1 MEFAFHLTDQSGRL
15 AYPSKNPCHL
25 PEVTLN
31 TQQIDKLDLAAD
43 GTVDV
48 HSVFYTIQGEGPHCG
63 KPAIFIRLYGCNLQC
78 PGCDTD
84 YTSTKRAASV
94 AVLRAEVD
102 QLKED
107 EQPDAPKPLVV
118 ITGGEPFRQN
128 ISYLCKSLLRGGYNV
143 QVETNGT
150 LAPPPN
156 FPTGV
161 DVVCSPKT
169 GKINEGVVAWLSA
182 LKYVVKA
189 GLVVP
194 RDGLPIRALDHTCSP
209 SVAKPP
215 VNFHGPIY
223 IQPMDEGNS
232 HANRKN
238 MEAAKQS
245 CLAHGHILQI
255 QVHKVI
261 GVE

>member
-1 MEFAFHLTDQSGRL
+1 M
-15 AYPSKNPCHL
+15 
-25 PEVTLN
+25 N
-31 TQQIDKLDLAAD
+31 TQPIEKIDLAAD
-43 GTVDV
+43 GTLDV
-48 HSVFYTIQGEGPHCG
+48 HSIFYTIQGEGPYTG
-63 KPAIFIRLYGCNLQC
+63 QPAIFVRLWGCNLQC

-84 YTSTKRAASV
+84 YTSVRKPMSV
-94 AVLRAEVD
+94 SVLRSAVD
-102 QLKED
+102 ALKED

-128 ISYLCKSLLRGGYNV
+128 ITHICLSLLKAGYDV

-150 LAPPPN
+150 LPPSPAL
-156 FPTGV
+156 PEQVTI
-161 DVVCSPKT
+161 VCSPKT
-169 GKINEGVVAWLSA
+169 GKINEKLHERIDA

-215 VNFHGPIY
+215 IGYRGKVY
-223 IQPMDEGNS
+223 IQPMDEGR
-232 HANRKN
+232 ADLNRRN
-238 MEAAKQS
+238 LEAAKNS
-245 CLAHGHILQI
+245 CMSHGHILQI
-255 QVHKVI
+255 QVHKLI

>member
-1 MEFAFHLTDQSGRL
+1 M
-15 AYPSKNPCHL
+15 
-25 PEVTLN
+25 N
-31 TQQIDKLDLAAD
+31 TQGIEKSDYSPD
-43 GTVDV
+43 GTLDV
-48 HSVFYTIQGEGPHCG
+48 YSIFYTIQGEGPNCG
-63 KPAIFIRLYGCNLQC
+63 QPAIFIRLWGCNLMC

-84 YTSTKRAASV
+84 YTSKKTAMSV
-94 AVLRAEVD
+94 AVLRGRVD
-102 QLKED
+102 ELKID
-107 EQPDAPKPLVV
+107 EYPDAPKPLVV

-128 ISYLCKSLLRGGYNV
+128 ITHICTSLLKAGYRV

-150 LAPPPN
+150 LPPSPN
-156 FPTGV
+156 LDSTV
-161 DVVCSPKT
+161 EIVCSPKT
-169 GKINEGVVAWLSA
+169 GKIHDMVAARVTA

-215 VNFHGPIY
+215 EGFKGTIY
-223 IQPMDEGNS
+223 IQPMDEGR
-232 HANRKN
+232 ADLNRKN

-245 CLAHGHILQI
+245 CLNHGHTLQMQI
-255 QVHKVI
+255 HKVI

>member
-1 MEFAFHLTDQSGRL
+1 MNNQPIE
-15 AYPSKNPCHL
+15 
-25 PEVTLN
+25 
-31 TQQIDKLDLAAD
+31 KLEYSAD
-43 GTVDV
+43 GTLDV
-48 HSVFYTIQGEGPHCG
+48 FEYPFYTIQGEGPNCG
-63 KPAIFIRLYGCNLQC
+63 KPAIFVRLAGCNLQC

-84 YTSTKRAASV
+84 YTSERRRMSV
-94 AVLRAEVD
+94 AVLRGAVD
-102 QLKED
+102 ALKED
-107 EQPDAPKPLVV
+107 EYPDAPKPLVV

-128 ISYLCKSLLRGGYNV
+128 VTHICISLLKAGYKV

-150 LAPPPN
+150 LPPP
-156 FPTGV
+156 PRLPAEV
-161 DVVCSPKT
+161 EIVCSPKT
-169 GKINEGVVAWLSA
+169 GKINEQLSTRIFA

-215 VNFHGPIY
+215 ADFHGTIY
-223 IQPMDEGNS
+223 IQPMDEGRTDL
-232 HANRKN
+232 NRRN

-245 CLAHGHILQI
+245 CLNHGHTLQMQI
-255 QVHKVI
+255 HKII